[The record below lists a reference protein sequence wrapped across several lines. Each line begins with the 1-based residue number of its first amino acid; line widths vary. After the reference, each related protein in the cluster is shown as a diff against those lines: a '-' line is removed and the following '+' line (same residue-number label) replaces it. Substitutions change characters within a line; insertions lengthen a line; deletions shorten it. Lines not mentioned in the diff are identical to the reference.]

1 MYQSSN
7 KNYEPIDIGNEW
19 GFYTDIENYKYNL
32 ENYAS
37 NKIIKRNQI
46 QNNNNGDK
54 YHYDYDFEK
63 KLDEKK
69 ASHTFIK
76 ISSATIISTVV
87 SYLIF
92 YMS

>member
-46 QNNNNGDK
+46 QDNNNGNK
-54 YHYDYDFEK
+54 FDYDFEK
-63 KLDEKK
+63 KIDEKN
-69 ASHTFIK
+69 ASNTFIK